1 MEPIYFN
8 KQQTKD
14 LLPYSK
20 LIPAIEKACLDYAK
34 GEIISPNRLVT
45 PIAKGVMLSMPASAS
60 DIAITKLI
68 NICPENPQ
76 MGLETINGQ
85 LVIWHPVTGIPQ
97 FILDAPTITA
107 KRTAAVSMVGIK
119 LFASNT
125 SVFAIYGCG
134 IQGLNH
140 LEALA
145 SQYPNSTVY
154 IIGST
159 IDKAINFCKRHQHLP
174 LKLEAVESVPS
185 ETTVVITTTT
195 SLKPIYKES
204 AQSGRL
210 IIAVGV
216 FQTDRAEIA
225 AETVKGS
232 IVFVD
237 DLPSAVH
244 EAGDIIQ
251 AQINWDD
258 VHSLEEA
265 IQIGVE
271 NINKNNTPIL
281 FKSVGCAAWDLAACR
296 VVQEILTTQ
305 SN

>member
-20 LIPAIEKACLDYAK
+20 LVPAIEQACLDYAK

-68 NICPENPQ
+68 NICPENPRI
-76 MGLETINGQ
+76 GLETINGQ
-85 LVIWHPVTGIPQ
+85 LIIWHPVTGIPQ

-125 SVFAIYGCG
+125 SVFTIYGCG

-159 IDKAINFCKRHQHLP
+159 IDKSIIFCKKHQHLP
-174 LKLEAVESVPS
+174 LKLEAAESVPPNVD
-185 ETTVVITTTT
+185 VVITTTT
-195 SLKPIYKES
+195 SLTPVYKEP
-204 AQSGRL
+204 AQTDRL
-210 IIAVGV
+210 VIAVGV
-216 FQTDRAEIA
+216 FQADRAEIA
-225 AETVKGS
+225 SKTVKDS
-232 IVFVD
+232 IIFVD

-258 VHSLEEA
+258 VHSLEKA
-265 IQIGVE
+265 LQIGVKR
-271 NINKNNTPIL
+271 INKDNKPIL

-296 VVQEILTTQ
+296 VAQEILTTQ